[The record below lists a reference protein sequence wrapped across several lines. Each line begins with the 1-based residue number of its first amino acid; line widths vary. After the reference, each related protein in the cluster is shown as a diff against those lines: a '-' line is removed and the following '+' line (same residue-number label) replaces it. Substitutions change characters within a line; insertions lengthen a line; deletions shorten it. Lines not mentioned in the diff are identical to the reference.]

1 MRYEIDSIK
10 SEGDEI
16 TVLVAIKLDMSEL
29 SKLLNIQQLVT
40 GYPTLTSKEAEE
52 AAVPFSKKTLK
63 WQAKQLQPKRKRRGR
78 RAGKKLREMS
88 REELHAYW
96 REKAAIKRNRLL
108 DEKQDLTPTG
118 KKVMNGLQRNADT
131 IKKIKEEFPNED
143 SERP

>member
-29 SKLLNIQQLVT
+29 SKLLNVQKMVT
-40 GYPTLTSKEAEE
+40 GYPDVAPKAKAERKGRL
-52 AAVPFSKKTLK
+52 PSKKLK
-63 WQAKQLQPKRKRRGR
+63 DMSIEEKR
-78 RAGKKLREMS
+78 
-88 REELHAYW
+88 AYW
-96 REKAAIKRNRLL
+96 REQATIKRNRLL